1 MELFTQW
8 EPRLRPALNVMT
20 WMTLVIGVFVSFF
33 LQETSSSVIVA
44 GVLAGAYVVTQ
55 QTIPSSS
62 LRKGWV
68 QDLLVT
74 IGVLVTMAAAALTGG
89 QDSPYVLLSLMP
101 VLMAGTLG
109 GFRPGLAAAA
119 LGVAALTIVSFVTGS
134 FEFSTFIEWAALIV
148 LVAVTSAQV
157 RRLVLEARNRE
168 ERLTEA
174 TREATARIDR
184 LRSANRLLARFVEEA
199 DAAELNPVTVGDELL
214 EELADLVHLEGGVV
228 ALTGAGGPIVVAR
241 AGHQTDTSHATTL
254 PLTVGD
260 RQVGFVSM
268 FTADDVSDRLL
279 NAARE
284 TLEPVS
290 LAFANILLLQDIAQR
305 AVREERH
312 RLARD
317 LHDEI
322 GPSLASLGLAVDLA
336 LLRHPADPDLAD
348 HLHQL
353 RESVTTIVEDVRSTV
368 ADLRMTPQPSLS
380 EVVTRIASDAPDDGP
395 TIDNRLQ
402 ERRPPRPS
410 IAGELA
416 AIVAEALR
424 NAINHANA
432 TSIVVHGSSDFDEG
446 RVTVF
451 DDGHG
456 FERASVPQGRF
467 GLMGMEERA
476 ARIGAALN
484 VSSTNRGT
492 TVTVAWGPE

>member
-1 MELFTQW
+1 MEQFTQW
-8 EPRLRPALNVMT
+8 EPRLRRVLNVMT
-20 WMTLVIGVFVSFF
+20 WMSLTIGVFVSFF
-33 LQETSSSVIVA
+33 LQETSSEVIA
-44 GVLAGAYVVTQ
+44 AAALAGTYVIAQ
-55 QTIPSSS
+55 QMLPGSA
-62 LRKGWV
+62 LRRGWV

-74 IGVLVTMAAAALTGG
+74 IGVLMTMTAAALTGG

-101 VLMAGTLG
+101 VLVAGTLG

-119 LGVAALTIVSFVTGS
+119 LGVAALTIMSFATSS
-134 FEFSTFIEWAALIV
+134 FEPSVFLEWAALIV

-157 RRLVLEARNRE
+157 RRLVLETRNQE
-168 ERLTEA
+168 VRLTEV

-184 LRSANRLLARFVEEA
+184 LRSANRLLARFVQEA
-199 DAAELNPVTVGDELL
+199 DAVELNPVTVGDELL
-214 EELADLVHLEGGVV
+214 EALADLIHLEGGVV

-241 AGHQTDTSHATTL
+241 AGHQTDTSLATTL
-254 PLTVGD
+254 PLTVGE
-260 RQVGFVSM
+260 RQVGFVSL
-268 FTADDVSDRLL
+268 FTVGDLIDREL
-279 NAARE
+279 NAAKE
-284 TLEPVS
+284 MLEPVS

-336 LLRHPADPDLAD
+336 LLRHPADPDLSA
-348 HLHQL
+348 HLDQL
-353 RESVTTIVEDVRSTV
+353 RKSVTSIVEDVRSTV
-368 ADLRMTPQPSLS
+368 ADLRMAPQPSLN
-380 EVVTRIASDAPDDGP
+380 EVVSRIAGDAPDGP

-410 IAGELA
+410 IAGELT

-456 FERASVPQGRF
+456 FERASVPDSRF
-467 GLMGMEERA
+467 GLIGMEERA
-476 ARIGAALN
+476 ERIGAALN
-484 VSSTNRGT
+484 ISSTNRGT

>member
-1 MELFTQW
+1 MEQFTQW
-8 EPRLRPALNVMT
+8 EPRLRRVLNVMA
-20 WMTLVIGVFVSFF
+20 WMSLALGVFLSF
-33 LQETSSSVIVA
+33 LVQEAASDVILA
-44 GVLAGAYVVTQ
+44 AILAGAYVIAQ
-55 QTIPSSS
+55 QILPGWALKKS
-62 LRKGWV
+62 WV

-74 IGVLVTMAAAALTGG
+74 AGVLMTMAAAALTGG
-89 QDSPYVLLSLMP
+89 QDSPYVLLSLVP
-101 VLMAGTLG
+101 VLVAGTLG

-119 LGVAALTIVSFVTGS
+119 LGVAALTIISFGTQS
-134 FEFSTFIEWAALIV
+134 FELSTFLEWAALIV

-168 ERLTEA
+168 ERLSEV

-199 DAAELNPVTVGDELL
+199 DAAELNPVTVGDGLL
-214 EELADLVHLEGGVV
+214 EELSDLLTLDGGVV
-228 ALTGAGGPIVVAR
+228 ALTGTAGPIVVSR
-241 AGHQTDTSHATTL
+241 AGHQPNGSRSTTL

-260 RQVGFVSM
+260 RQVGFVSL
-268 FTADDVSDRLL
+268 FTSHELTDQELTTI
-279 NAARE
+279 RE
-284 TLEPVS
+284 TLQPVA
-290 LAFANILLLQDIAQR
+290 LAFANTLLLQDIAQR

-353 RESVTTIVEDVRSTV
+353 RESVTGIVEDVRSTV
-368 ADLRMTPQPSLS
+368 ADLRMAAQPSLQ
-380 EVVTRIASDAPDDGP
+380 EVVSRIAGDLPPDAP
-395 TIDNRLQ
+395 TIDNRLR

-416 AIVAEALR
+416 AILAEALR
-424 NAINHANA
+424 NAINHADA
-432 TSIVVHGSSDFDEG
+432 STIVVHGSSDFDEG

-456 FERASVPQGRF
+456 FDRSSVPDGRF
-467 GLMGMEERA
+467 GLVGMEERA
-476 ARIGAALN
+476 HQIGAALHIT
-484 VSSTNRGT
+484 STTRGT

>member
-1 MELFTQW
+1 MEQFTQW
-8 EPRLRPALNVMT
+8 EPRLRRVLNVMA
-20 WMTLVIGVFVSFF
+20 WMSLAIGVFVSFF
-33 LQETSSSVIVA
+33 VQETSSEVIA
-44 GVLAGAYVVTQ
+44 AAVLAGTYVIAQ
-55 QTIPSSS
+55 QMLPGSALS
-62 LRKGWV
+62 RGWV

-74 IGVLVTMAAAALTGG
+74 IGVLVTMTAAALTGG

-101 VLMAGTLG
+101 VLAAGTLG
-109 GFRPGLAAAA
+109 GFRPALAAAA
-119 LGVAALTIVSFVTGS
+119 LGVAALTIIS
-134 FEFSTFIEWAALIV
+134 FETKSFELSTFLEWAALIV

-168 ERLTEA
+168 ERLTEV

-199 DAAELNPVTVGDELL
+199 DAAELNPVTVGDGLL
-214 EELADLVHLEGGVV
+214 EELTDLMHLEGGVV
-228 ALTGAGGPIVVAR
+228 ALTGASGPIVVAR
-241 AGHQTDTSHATTL
+241 AGHQTDTTRATTL
-254 PLTVGD
+254 PLAVGD
-260 RQVGFVSM
+260 RQVGFVTV
-268 FTADDVSDRLL
+268 FTIDDLSDRQLTL
-279 NAARE
+279 AKE
-284 TLEPVS
+284 TIEPVS

-353 RESVTTIVEDVRSTV
+353 RESVTGIVEDVRSTV
-368 ADLRMTPQPSLS
+368 ADLRMSPQPSLQ
-380 EVVTRIASDAPDDGP
+380 EVVSRIAGDVPRGGP
-395 TIDNRLQ
+395 AIDNRLR

-416 AIVAEALR
+416 GIIAEALR
-424 NAINHANA
+424 NAINHASA

-451 DDGHG
+451 DDGRG
-456 FERASVPQGRF
+456 FERSAVPKGRF
-467 GLMGMEERA
+467 GLVGMEERA
-476 ARIGAALN
+476 ERIGAALN
-484 VSSTNRGT
+484 ISSTSRGT